1 MFNLVRRDGAREN
14 SGHYEA
20 LDPKSGGTAYKV
32 GQLVA
37 LEACAA
43 TIISGGANNALK
55 PYGVVERIHKNDAGD
70 TVTGVT
76 VLRITDE
83 MEFEVVTTMD
93 TSALKIGA
101 KIVIAATGDTVTTG
115 TVAEGKVGA
124 TFVADCG
131 DGKIIVRFE

>member
-20 LDPKSGGTAYKV
+20 LDPKSGAAYKV

-37 LEACAA
+37 LEAGAA

-115 TVAEGKVGA
+115 TVADGKVGA